1 MITELLVLGGE
12 SRPAAE
18 GKTFTVIEPG
28 TGAPMA
34 EVAEAGPQDASRA
47 VDTAFR
53 AFDAGP
59 WPRTSATSRG
69 RVLLRA
75 SVLVR
80 ESLEDLARLEAR
92 NGGKPIGDA
101 RDEIGIVADTL
112 EYWGGAANKIFGE
125 TIPIQD

>member
-69 RVLLRA
+69 RVLVRA
-75 SVLVR
+75 SVRVR
-80 ESLEDLARLEAR
+80 EGLGAL
-92 NGGKPIGDA
+92 GGLGGRHGGTPPRDA
-101 RDEIGIVADTL
+101 G
-112 EYWGGAANKIFGE
+112 
-125 TIPIQD
+125 